1 MNSNLKND
9 FASDKI
15 DFKEIMRRLLKY
27 LIEGI
32 VVGLA
37 CWFIPKKQK
46 NGKSS
51 LSLEEVLMISFVAAA
66 IFAITE
72 MYAPAIGSSVRQG
85 AGFGLGA
92 GIVGFPGIGL

>member
-1 MNSNLKND
+1 MNPEND
-9 FASDKI
+9 FAEDKI
-15 DFKEIMRRLLKY
+15 DFREIGRRLIKY
-27 LIEGI
+27 LIEGV

-46 NGKSS
+46 NGKSA
-51 LSLEEVLMISFVAAA
+51 LSIEEVLMISFVAAA

-72 MYAPAIGSSVRQG
+72 MYAPSIGASVRTG

-92 GIVGFPGIGL
+92 GIVGWPGIGM